1 MGDSFDDELHAL
13 RSRAYGPDAD
23 ISGDPVALARLR
35 HLESQT
41 RTGALIEVPPR
52 PPAPSLPAVPSVS
65 FSEPSDVRPATPA
78 AGSVAAAAPDVSTE
92 PTEATVLVRR
102 RRLPVIAAAAISAVA
117 AAAITVPVTLWS
129 AAQSDRPDAVLK
141 PLDAPVDDV
150 FFSPESEAQRFEDFF
165 GIRVTTGIGAEGV
178 SCLLVE
184 LDPQDD
190 PSFTGGATR
199 GGCSAPGFEA
209 VVDVSLTEQDVPET
223 VRDALGDVSGI
234 RFSVEGDE
242 VFVYLSDVPDPARP
256 S

>member
-1 MGDSFDDELHAL
+1 MGDSFEDELRAL

-23 ISGDPVALARLR
+23 IGGDPDALARLR

-52 PPAPSLPAVPSVS
+52 PPTPPLPAEPAISFTAPSD
-65 FSEPSDVRPATPA
+65 EPPATPD
-78 AGSVAAAAPDVSTE
+78 AGSVPAGVARTAP
-92 PTEATVLVRR
+92 PPATVPVRR
-102 RRLPVIAAAAISAVA
+102 RLVPMIAAAVLGAVVA
-117 AAAITVPVTLWS
+117 AAVTVPVTLWS
-129 AAQSDRPDAVLK
+129 TAQTDRPDAVLK

-150 FFSPESEAQRFEDFF
+150 FFSPESEAQRFEDFY

-184 LDPQDD
+184 LAPEDE
-190 PSFTGGATR
+190 PSFTGGVTR

-209 VVDVSLTEQDVPET
+209 VVDVALAEQDVPET
-223 VRDALGDVSGI
+223 VRAALGDVRGI
-234 RFSVEGDE
+234 RFSVKGDE
-242 VFVYLSDVPDPARP
+242 VYVYLSDVPDPARP

>member
-1 MGDSFDDELHAL
+1 MGDSFDDELSAL

-23 ISGDPVALARLR
+23 ISGDPDALARLR

-41 RTGALIEVPPR
+41 CTGALIEVPPR
-52 PPAPSLPAVPSVS
+52 PPTPPLPAEPAIS
-65 FSEPSDVRPATPA
+65 FTAPSDVPPATPD
-78 AGSVAAAAPDVSTE
+78 AGSVPAVDLDVSTAS
-92 PTEATVLVRR
+92 PAATVPVRR
-102 RRLPVIAAAAISAVA
+102 RRLPMIAAAVLGAVVA
-117 AAAITVPVTLWS
+117 AAVTVPVTLWS
-129 AAQSDRPDAVLK
+129 AAQTDRPDAVLK

-150 FFSPESEAQRFEDFF
+150 FFSPESEAQRFEDFY
-165 GIRVTTGIGAEGV
+165 GIRITTGIGAEGV

-242 VFVYLSDVPDPARP
+242 VFVYLSDAPDPARP